1 MLYQE
6 DIMRYF
12 YQISSDLREEN
23 IPVFNNIIFNYPGF
37 PKKEDIIV
45 ILIIK
50 IRSNLT
56 VSLHLDRYW
65 EIFVQNQR

>member
-37 PKKEDIIV
+37 PKKEDIM
-45 ILIIK
+45 
-50 IRSNLT
+50 RDESEESDSDN
-56 VSLHLDRYW
+56 
-65 EIFVQNQR
+65 